1 MIDIISGVCSDD
13 PGGVRPVSGAGCSG
27 ANRGRTTYTDE
38 QVRES
43 GGGVRLGQSDRILG
57 GLGCAISSMLSR
69 IYLCRS
75 YSSQFLPIVTCRC
88 KHVINPLR
96 DKG

>member
-43 GGGVRLGQSDRILG
+43 GGGVRLGESDRILG
-57 GLGCAISSMLSR
+57 GLGWLQFLQCFPEFIYAEVIPRSSFQLSR
-69 IYLCRS
+69 AGAS
-75 YSSQFLPIVTCRC
+75 M
-88 KHVINPLR
+88 
-96 DKG
+96 